1 MRTKEIQ
8 GLVRATVA
16 MELENEDRLDGDAE
30 SVEATRKGMVSTSR
44 GHFGSRCIWP
54 YGKK

>member
-1 MRTKEIQ
+1 
-8 GLVRATVA
+8 

-54 YGKK
+54 FGKK